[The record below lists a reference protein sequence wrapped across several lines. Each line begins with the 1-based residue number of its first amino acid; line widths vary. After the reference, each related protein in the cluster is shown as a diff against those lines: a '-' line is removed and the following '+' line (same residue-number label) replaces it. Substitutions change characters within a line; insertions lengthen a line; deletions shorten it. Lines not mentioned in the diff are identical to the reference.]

1 MNFKTILMALAMGSL
16 VVGGV
21 GCGGTP
27 CDDVTDSA
35 DAAAAKAEECGV
47 DLPDAPAD
55 DSDAECTITDE
66 QAAVAICSN
75 DCAAAAP
82 CGAWDG
88 TDADAVAALLECVA
102 ACG

>member
-27 CDDVTDSA
+27 CDDVA
-35 DAAAAKAEECGV
+35 DAAAAANAKAEECGV
-47 DLPDAPAD
+47 DVPDTTD

-66 QAAVAICSN
+66 QATVAICQAN
-75 DCAAAAP
+75 CAADAP

-88 TDADAVAALLECVA
+88 TDADAVAALGECVA
-102 ACG
+102 AC

>member
-35 DAAAAKAEECGV
+35 DAALAKAEECGV
-47 DLPDAPAD
+47 DIPDTTD

-66 QAAVAICSN
+66 QAAVAICAN

-88 TDADAVAALLECVA
+88 TDLDAVTALGECVA

>member
-27 CDDVTDSA
+27 CDDVVNSA
-35 DAAAAKAEECGV
+35 EAALAKAEECGV
-47 DLPDAPAD
+47 DVPDTGD
-55 DSDAECTITDE
+55 GDGDAECTITDE
-66 QAAVAICSN
+66 QAATAICAN
-75 DCAAAAP
+75 ECAANAP

-88 TDADAVAALLECVA
+88 TDADAVAALGECVA
-102 ACG
+102 AC

>member
-47 DLPDAPAD
+47 DLPERLRRRRPLRRLGRHRPRRGHRARRVRRGLRL
-55 DSDAECTITDE
+55 IR
-66 QAAVAICSN
+66 VGRAI
-75 DCAAAAP
+75 A
-82 CGAWDG
+82 
-88 TDADAVAALLECVA
+88 
-102 ACG
+102 